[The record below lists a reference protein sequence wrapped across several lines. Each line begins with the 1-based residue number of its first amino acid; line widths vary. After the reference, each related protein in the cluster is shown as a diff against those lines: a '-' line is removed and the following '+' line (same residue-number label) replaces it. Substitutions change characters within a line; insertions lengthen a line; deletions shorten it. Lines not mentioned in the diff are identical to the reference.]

1 MSIQLKV
8 EAAAEELLRE
18 SGVQKA
24 PVPVE
29 DIARSLGTQLVFDN
43 FDPDLSG
50 ILYRGKGAV
59 IIGVN
64 STHNAKRQRFTI
76 AHELGHLRLHEK
88 QVMFVDKV
96 VRVDRR
102 DTTASA
108 GVDEREIDA
117 NGFGAALLMPKK
129 MLISEIDSITKSPK
143 PPEDAE
149 SLIDLLAERFDVS
162 YQAMKYRL
170 ANLGIAM
177 LSE

>member
-1 MSIQLKV
+1 MAIQSKV
-8 EAAAEELLRE
+8 EEAAEELLRE
-18 SGVQKA
+18 SGVEAA

-29 DIARSLGTQLVFDN
+29 DIARSLGTQLVFDS
-43 FDPDLSG
+43 FDSDLSG

-64 STHNAKRQRFTI
+64 STHSAKRQRFTI

-88 QVMFVDKV
+88 QVMFVDKA

-102 DTTASA
+102 DITASA

-117 NGFGAALLMPKK
+117 NGFGAALLMPRK
-129 MLISEIDSITKSPK
+129 MLISEIESLTDSPQSSL
-143 PPEDAE
+143 DAE
-149 SLIDLLAERFDVS
+149 SLIELLAERFDVS
-162 YQAMKYRL
+162 QQAMKYRL

>member
-1 MSIQLKV
+1 MAIQSKV

-18 SGVQKA
+18 RGVETA

-29 DIARSLGTQLVFDN
+29 DIARSLGTKLVFEN
-43 FDPDLSG
+43 FDADLSG

-64 STHNAKRQRFTI
+64 STHSAKRQRFTI

-88 QVMFVDKV
+88 QVMFVDKA

-102 DTTASA
+102 DITASA
-108 GVDEREIDA
+108 GVDELEIEA

-129 MLISEIDSITKSPK
+129 MLISEIESLTD
-143 PPEDAE
+143 PPNPLGAE
-149 SLIDLLAERFDVS
+149 SLIEELAERFEVS
-162 YQAMKYRL
+162 HQAMKYRL